1 MNFLETF
8 RLLLAAA
15 SPSGYEAPEAEGIRR
30 LAAPYCDK
38 IKTDPMGNLICRKK
52 GSGKKLM
59 LAAHMDVIGFM
70 VSRFEKN
77 GFLSVTNVGGHRP
90 ARLSGKKVRFP
101 SGVRGLLFERAEAK
115 FGEKKAGETKMTDI
129 LLDIGATSEEE
140 ARKMVRAGDI
150 AVFDYEAEEIAGDR
164 LMSPYCDNLA
174 SCAALLCA
182 MSQVDSSEN
191 DLYFVFTVQEELG
204 LNGAKGA
211 AFSISPD
218 MGLAIDLTAAGD
230 CPGAAAGEVRLGG
243 GPAVKIKDSS
253 VICSPAAIRHLRR
266 AAEAAGVAYQ
276 DEVLLAGGTD
286 TFAMLVSRGGVPA
299 GCVSIPGRY
308 IHSPAEMISIR
319 DAEQAAA
326 LLAQA
331 AKTAL

>member
-15 SPSGYEAPEAEGIRR
+15 SPSGYEAPEAEVIRR

-129 LLDIGATSEEE
+129 LLDIGATSEEDGSGG
-140 ARKMVRAGDI
+140 RYR
-150 AVFDYEAEEIAGDR
+150 R
-164 LMSPYCDNLA
+164 LRLRSGGNCRRPADEP
-174 SCAALLCA
+174 LLR
-182 MSQVDSSEN
+182 QFGV
-191 DLYFVFTVQEELG
+191 L
-204 LNGAKGA
+204 
-211 AFSISPD
+211 
-218 MGLAIDLTAAGD
+218 
-230 CPGAAAGEVRLGG
+230 R
-243 GPAVKIKDSS
+243 GPA
-253 VICSPAAIRHLRR
+253 LRY
-266 AAEAAGVAYQ
+266 E
-276 DEVLLAGGTD
+276 
-286 TFAMLVSRGGVPA
+286 
-299 GCVSIPGRY
+299 PG
-308 IHSPAEMISIR
+308 
-319 DAEQAAA
+319 
-326 LLAQA
+326 
-331 AKTAL
+331 